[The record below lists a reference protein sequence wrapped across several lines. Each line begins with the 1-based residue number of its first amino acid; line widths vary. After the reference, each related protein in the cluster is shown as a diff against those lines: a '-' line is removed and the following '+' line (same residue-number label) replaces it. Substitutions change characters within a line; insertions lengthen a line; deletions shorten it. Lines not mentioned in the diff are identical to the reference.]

1 MARRSGL
8 ALLALALMAAPLA
21 AQRPVELGID
31 GGVTI
36 RVNDPSGVFAQ
47 FPTGHFRVA
56 FPAGEKL
63 AVETRFAFNYIKVS
77 GLDALYTMTADLGLL
92 FHFKGAG
99 PGSRPYL
106 RPFAG
111 IDLIGS
117 GGDTESQFHAGAG
130 LGVKLP
136 MKSDRRA
143 LRLEGGLSKGLED
156 GGTTGVFALIGLS
169 FFTR

>member
-8 ALLALALMAAPLA
+8 ALVALALLGGPLA
-21 AQRPVELGID
+21 AQNPVELGID
-31 GGVTI
+31 GGFTF
-36 RVNDPSGVFAQ
+36 RLNDPSGVVAQ

-56 FPAGEKL
+56 FPAGSKL
-63 AVETRFAFNYIKVS
+63 AVEPRFSFNYIKFS
-77 GLDALYTMTADLGLL
+77 GVDAVYTMTADLGLM
-92 FHFKGAG
+92 FHFKSAGA
-99 PGSRPYL
+99 GSRPYL

-111 IDLIGS
+111 IDLIG
-117 GGDTESQFHAGAG
+117 GGGSTDSQFHLGAG
-130 LGVKLP
+130 IGVKLP
-136 MKSDRRA
+136 MKTDRMA